1 MYKIKEEL
9 KNKDIKIGGVLYEKV
24 IFNRDIETLTIIIDK
39 NEKLLP
45 YVVETEYSGYQDEI
59 NSINENLDI
68 LKSENEELSLA
79 SERYDKSLK
88 KATNRYDNELKQ
100 FSERLEMTNMEL
112 QEANNKSEN
121 LNQQLKQVQNINAEL
136 QNKNAELE
144 ERIQA
149 LKKANDQLKQVIEE
163 LSNPTS

>member
-79 SERYDKSLK
+79 SERYDKSLM
-88 KATNRYDNELKQ
+88 KANNKHKAEVEQSKAKLDELNNELQ
-100 FSERLEMTNMEL
+100 N
-112 QEANNKSEN
+112 ANNKSED

-144 ERIQA
+144 DRIQA
-149 LKKANDQLKQVIEE
+149 LKKLNDELKQLIEQ
-163 LSNPTS
+163 LSNPS